1 MSEINAERPRWDL
14 KAGDQPTML
23 DDFAASPMGDDDWP
37 GSDFVVRFAQE
48 HHEIAA
54 PWPYAHCKA
63 AVAAADTL
71 HQLADTLIEVAA
83 QSPTVIAGGL
93 LVAARALLDYT
104 ERQVEGAR
112 G

>member
-1 MSEINAERPRWDL
+1 
-14 KAGDQPTML
+14 ML
-23 DDFAASPMGDDDWP
+23 AHADDYARDDFLAWFATEHERTAAL
-37 GSDFVVRFAQE
+37 
-48 HHEIAA
+48 
-54 PWPYAHCKA
+54 WPYHRCEDVPAP
-63 AVAAADTL
+63 ADTL

-93 LVAARALLDYT
+93 LVAARALLEYT